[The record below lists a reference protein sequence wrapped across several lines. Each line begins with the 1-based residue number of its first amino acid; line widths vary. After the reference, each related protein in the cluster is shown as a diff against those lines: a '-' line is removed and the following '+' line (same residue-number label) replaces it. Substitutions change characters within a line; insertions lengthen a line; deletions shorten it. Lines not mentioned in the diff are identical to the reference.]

1 MASTTMKEL
10 KVIAKNTLICF
21 GILFTNSQSLN
32 AFEASRTTQWHSS
45 QGDVMHFLPTSEVKK
60 KSTYRP

>member
-1 MASTTMKEL
+1 MKEL
-10 KVIAKNTLICF
+10 NVIAKNMPICF
-21 GILFTNSQSLN
+21 DILFTYGQSLD

-45 QGDVMHFLPTSEVKK
+45 QGDVMHFLPTSDVKE